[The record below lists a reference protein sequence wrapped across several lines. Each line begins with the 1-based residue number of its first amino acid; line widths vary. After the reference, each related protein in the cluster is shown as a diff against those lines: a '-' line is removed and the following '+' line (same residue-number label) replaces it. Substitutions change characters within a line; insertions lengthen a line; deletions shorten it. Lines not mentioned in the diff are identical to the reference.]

1 MAREM
6 ISGKDLEKVSG
17 GSIMFNEDN
26 TTCGRNC
33 TNQYKVKDYEGVINY
48 IGQNCMRMSERQM
61 LNDLENAGLLER
73 L

>member
-1 MAREM
+1 MARE
-6 ISGKDLEKVSG
+6 IIDGKDLEKVSG
-17 GSIMFNEDN
+17 GSIMFNADN

-33 TNQYKVKDYEGVINY
+33 TNEYKVKDYEGVINY

-61 LNDLENAGLLER
+61 LKDLENAGLLER